1 MSTAAKWRGAFSTGF
16 LTLALLVAAHSV
28 VTPVHAA
35 AAAELVV
42 ESARVVQSLPGSDTT
57 VLYLTLR
64 NDGARA
70 DRLVAASTPA
80 ASMVHLHAGQLQGG
94 VNSMRSVNGFDVPA
108 HGRLQL
114 RVGGDHLM
122 LMGLAGPLKPGS
134 RVKVTLMFEHAA
146 DLEVDVPVVEL
157 TGN

>member
-1 MSTAAKWRGAFSTGF
+1 MSVAAERRGWLAS
-16 LTLALLVAAHSV
+16 ALLTFALYLVSHSLA
-28 VTPVHAA
+28 TPVSAA
-35 AAAELVV
+35 VASDLVV

-80 ASMVHLHAGQLQGG
+80 ASMVHLHAGQLKGG
-94 VNSMRSVNGFDVPA
+94 VNNMRSVTGFDVPA

-114 RVGGDHLM
+114 SVGGDHLM
-122 LMGLAGPLKPGS
+122 LMGLTGQLKPGS
-134 RVKVTLMFEHAA
+134 RVKLTLMFEHAA

>member
-1 MSTAAKWRGAFSTGF
+1 MSTAAKRRGWLASGL
-16 LTLALLVAAHSV
+16 LTFALCVIGHSL
-28 VTPVHAA
+28 VTPLSAA
-35 AAAELVV
+35 VPTELVV

-80 ASMVHLHAGQLQGG
+80 ASMVHLHAGQLKGG
-94 VNSMRSVNGFDVPA
+94 VNSMRSVSGFDVPA

-114 RVGGDHLM
+114 SVGGDHLM

-134 RVKVTLMFEHAA
+134 RVKLTLMFEHAA